1 MRRRPWRRTFFVDLF
16 LLLFIVPLVLFVLRV
31 AFTGGDAEVRV
42 KRSAELPLRF
52 SSDGVFKILQV
63 ADMHYGNGL
72 VTRCRDVLPS
82 EAARCSDLNS
92 TLFLKR
98 MIEAEKPDLIAF
110 TGDNIFGA
118 SATDAAE
125 SLFKVFRPAMESRTP
140 WAPILGNHDQES
152 TMTREELMSFISL
165 MDYSVS
171 QVNPSGFV
179 VDGYGN
185 YDIRV
190 HGAWGSGLANTSVL
204 NLYFLDSG
212 DRVMVS
218 GVRTYGWIRDSQLT
232 WLHTISEELQSRYP
246 APALSFFHIP
256 IPEVRDL
263 WFRGFVGQ
271 FQEAVACSS
280 VKSGILQSLSSM
292 GDVKA
297 VFIGHDHL
305 NDFCGKINGIWFCYG
320 GGFGYHGYG
329 RVGWPRR
336 ARVISAHLAKGKEAW
351 MGVETIR
358 TWKRLDDD
366 KLTKIDEQLLWSHD
380 HLQPGTLYL

>member
-1 MRRRPWRRTFFVDLF
+1 MRIPLRRRSANQVRTRWWSWLLICGTVARRIPQEVEWRGIWACF
-16 LLLFIVPLVLFVLRV
+16 
-31 AFTGGDAEVRV
+31 GQ
-42 KRSAELPLRF
+42 
-52 SSDGVFKILQV
+52 VFKIMEGMRGEDHGRKNDSV
-63 ADMHYGNGL
+63 KEKSEKTSSRRESSHYKDGKE
-72 VTRCRDVLPS
+72 RR
-82 EAARCSDLNS
+82 AARRR
-92 TLFLKR
+92 KR
-98 MIEAEKPDLIAF
+98 PKIPGMLCLMICPV
-110 TGDNIFGA
+110 GDNIFGA